1 MESRLEELSKYRFE
15 CSIEALE
22 DAKIMF
28 KNGRYKNTL
37 NRAYYSVFH
46 ALRALNV
53 LDGFDSSKHSGVI
66 AHFNKNYVKTEI
78 FDKELSKIIKLASE
92 KREEADYLDFLVA
105 SKEEAINQI
114 DRAKQSQDTVGEYLK
129 KRDIIV
135 KRKSGARINSAAVVG
150 QY

>member
-22 DAKIMF
+22 YAKIMF
-28 KNGRYKNTL
+28 KNGRYKNIL

-46 ALRALNV
+46 ALRAVNV

-92 KREEADYLDFLVA
+92 KREEADYLDFFVA
-105 SKEEAINQI
+105 SKEEAKNQI
-114 DRAKQSQDTVGEYLK
+114 DRAKQLQDTVGEYLK

-135 KRKSGARINSAAVVG
+135 KDK
-150 QY
+150 

>member
-46 ALRALNV
+46 ALRAVNV

-78 FDKELSKIIKLASE
+78 FENNHIYIRCK
-92 KREEADYLDFLVA
+92 
-105 SKEEAINQI
+105 AILLHNKGGTPI
-114 DRAKQSQDTVGEYLK
+114 R
-129 KRDIIV
+129 
-135 KRKSGARINSAAVVG
+135 SAA
-150 QY
+150 